1 MAKKEIDYSS
11 FTSQQLGA
19 ARLLADPDNKL
30 TNKEVSEAVGI
41 SERQLYRWK
50 ENREF
55 LDLINDLA
63 EKYMDAFLGEVYR
76 EMKRSIKAGSVKAM
90 ELYMKSRGKLIERRE
105 VQSDVNIEVTAIDG
119 KSNEQILKEIE
130 EMEKRLLGN
139 TRDIIDITPET
150 IEEKVDKE

>member
-1 MAKKEIDYSS
+1 MANKDIDFSKY
-11 FTSQQLGA
+11 TRPQMDA
-19 ARLLADPDNKL
+19 ARLMADPDNKM
-30 TNKEVSEAVGI
+30 TNKEIAEAVGI

-76 EMKRSIKAGSVKAM
+76 EMKRSIKSGSVKAM

-105 VQSDVNIEVTAIDG
+105 IAGQVDIEVTAIDG

-130 EMEKRLLGN
+130 EMEKRLLGQK
-139 TRDIIDITPET
+139 RDIIDITPEADGG
-150 IEEKVDKE
+150 DKK